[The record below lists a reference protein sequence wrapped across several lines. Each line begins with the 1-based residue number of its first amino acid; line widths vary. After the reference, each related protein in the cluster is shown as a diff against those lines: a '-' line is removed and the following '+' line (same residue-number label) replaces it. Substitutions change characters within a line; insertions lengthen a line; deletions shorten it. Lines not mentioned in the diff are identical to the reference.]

1 MIVTYV
7 SVCRCAS
14 IWYNYIYIYICV
26 CACYRKLWIPMVWY
40 GMVCVCFV
48 AGGAMKESYTTLA
61 QEENPEG
68 HEEEPRRVP
77 KIGGI
82 DHD

>member
-1 MIVTYV
+1 
-7 SVCRCAS
+7 
-14 IWYNYIYIYICV
+14 
-26 CACYRKLWIPMVWY
+26 MVWY

-68 HEEEPRRVP
+68 HEEEPRRFMPGVP

>member
-1 MIVTYV
+1 
-7 SVCRCAS
+7 
-14 IWYNYIYIYICV
+14 
-26 CACYRKLWIPMVWY
+26 MVWY

-68 HEEEPRRVP
+68 HEEEPRRFMPGVP
-77 KIGGI
+77 KNWG
-82 DHD
+82 D

>member
-1 MIVTYV
+1 
-7 SVCRCAS
+7 
-14 IWYNYIYIYICV
+14 
-26 CACYRKLWIPMVWY
+26 MVRD

-61 QEENPEG
+61 QEENPEAP
-68 HEEEPRRVP
+68 EEEPRRFMRGVP